1 MATVRTRFAPSP
13 TGYLHV
19 GGARTAL
26 FSWLYARR
34 HAGRFILR
42 IEDTDRERSAAG
54 AVEAI
59 LDGLTWLG
67 LDWDEGPWF
76 QSERMARYR
85 EAAESLLASG
95 QAYRCHCSKE
105 RLDRVRGEQLARREK
120 PRYDG
125 HCRDRGRDRAP
136 PGGAPPVIRF
146 RTPRDG
152 ETVFEDRVRGRVVI
166 RNDELD
172 DLVIVRPDGTPTY
185 NFSVVV
191 DDLDMAVTHVIRGDD
206 HVNNTP
212 RQIHVARALGG
223 EAPVYAHVPM
233 ILGRDGQRL
242 SKRHGAVS
250 VTSFRDDGYLP
261 EAMINHLARLGWSHG
276 DQEIF
281 TREELVELFELRGV
295 NRAAASF
302 DTEKLDWLNRHY
314 VKASG
319 AERLGGEL
327 ERQLARLGV
336 AAGGG
341 GPAPADVAEALRER
355 AATLREMA
363 EASVYFYRDFDDYDA
378 AAARKHLRPV
388 AGAPLAKL
396 RAAFENL
403 SPWAAPGIA
412 AAVERVAEEE
422 GIGLGKLG
430 QPLRVAVTGRGVSP
444 PFDVT
449 LALVGQDR
457 TLSRLDRALDFI
469 RARSAA

>member
-457 TLSRLDRALDFI
+457 TLGRLDRALDFI